1 MFSRPNYHQRP
12 FNYNPNRPQHYNQ
25 QWHQPNIPPYNPTA
39 YQYYAKPKQPG
50 NWHSYAQ
57 PKQNFYGNVNQPPQ
71 VASMLNQF
79 KDKNGDVDFDKML
92 STVGQ
97 VANTF
102 KQITPMV
109 KQFGSI
115 MKSLK

>member
-1 MFSRPNYHQRP
+1 MLNRPNYHQRP
-12 FNYNPNRPQHYNQ
+12 FNYHPDHPQYYKQQ
-25 QWHQPNIPPYNPTA
+25 QWQKPTIPPYNPTA

-50 NWHSYAQ
+50 NWQAFEQ
-57 PKQNFYGNVNQPPQ
+57 PNYNYNATSNQSSP
-71 VASMLNQF
+71 SGFLNYFQ
-79 KDKNGDVDFDKML
+79 DKNGEVDFDKML

-102 KQITPMV
+102 QQISPMV

-115 MKSLK
+115 MKTFK